1 KGKMVI
7 DTRRVH
13 QLIVILL
20 DNALKYTE
28 AKDLIKIKA
37 RREKNNLVIEVADNG
52 RGISAEA
59 KKHVFD
65 RFYREEKSG
74 NRSTGGTGLGLS
86 IAKWIVN
93 AFQGKISVSDNS
105 PKGTIFKVVL
115 PQLK

>member
-1 KGKMVI
+1 MVI

-59 KKHVFD
+59 KNMFSIVFIGKKNPETAVLVEPVWVCRLLNGLLTPFRAKY
-65 RFYREEKSG
+65 RFPIILQREQFSRLYYH
-74 NRSTGGTGLGLS
+74 N
-86 IAKWIVN
+86 
-93 AFQGKISVSDNS
+93 
-105 PKGTIFKVVL
+105 
-115 PQLK
+115 